1 MAVGQLFGTELY
13 TVMSNAGMLVFIITI
28 LLLMAEVDKD
38 IVKTDDIASFLVQ
51 VAQKGDRTRMSTF
64 TQPRRDS
71 PRRNEER
78 QMNNDVACAIAA
90 NNETINVPDV
100 SSNASNNNDNGSV
113 PKVDEGEITEVCAS
127 I

>member
-13 TVMSNAGMLVFIITI
+13 TIMSNAGMLVYIITI

-64 TQPRRDS
+64 TQPRRD
-71 PRRNEER
+71 PPCRNEER
-78 QMNNDVACAIAA
+78 PMNNDAACAIVAD
-90 NNETINVPDV
+90 NETINVPDV
-100 SSNASNNNDNGSV
+100 SSSASNTNDNGSV
-113 PKVDEGEITEVCAS
+113 PKVDEREITEVCAS
-127 I
+127 K

>member
-1 MAVGQLFGTELY
+1 MFGTELY
-13 TVMSNAGMLVFIITI
+13 TIMSNAGMLVYIITI
-28 LLLMAEVDKD
+28 LLRMAEVDKD

-64 TQPRRDS
+64 TQLRRDT

-78 QMNNDVACAIAA
+78 QMNNDVPCAIAA
-90 NNETINVPDV
+90 DNETINVPDV

-113 PKVDEGEITEVCAS
+113 PKVDAGDN
-127 I
+127 